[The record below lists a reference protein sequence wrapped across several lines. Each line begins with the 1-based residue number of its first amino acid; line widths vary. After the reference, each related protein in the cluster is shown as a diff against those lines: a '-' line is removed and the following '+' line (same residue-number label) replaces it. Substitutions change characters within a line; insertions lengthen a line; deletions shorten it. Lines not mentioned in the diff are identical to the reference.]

1 MAEPT
6 GPAREQK
13 LLDTLTRWQHVER
26 EAIETM
32 DSIMNKTKNP
42 LIRQFM
48 EIIRNDSVQ
57 HHRVQQFLIDSM
69 TKQAVTLTPEEL
81 GEIWEQIEAHDEVEK
96 KTIAL
101 AKECLAES
109 RSIVQKSL
117 LNYLLRD
124 EEKHDIIL
132 QELEVFKRKINS
144 PS

>member
-1 MAEPT
+1 MASAT

-13 LLDTLTRWQHVER
+13 LLDTLTQWQHVER

-96 KTIAL
+96 KTIAM

-109 RSIVQKSL
+109 RSIVQTSL

-124 EEKHDIIL
+124 EEKHDVIL
-132 QELEVFKRKINS
+132 QELEVFKRKIHS

>member
-1 MAEPT
+1 MASPT

-13 LLDTLTRWQHVER
+13 LLDTLAQWQQVER

-32 DSIMNKTKNP
+32 DSIMHKTSNP

-69 TKQAVTLTPEEL
+69 TKAAVTLTPEEL
-81 GEIWEQIEAHDEVEK
+81 GEIWGQIEAHDEVEK

-117 LNYLLRD
+117 LTYLLRD
-124 EEKHDIIL
+124 EEKHDMIL
-132 QELEVFKRKINS
+132 QELEVFKRKINA